1 MERTSSKSGLLIE
14 TTSYDQDLSAHS
26 NPLASASE
34 HSGLHAV
41 SSTPL
46 DEQPPHPLASSTN
59 PPSMSINNQQM
70 NDVLDRNSMSFP
82 PAVSLPGPPQYHINL
97 TDTDALM
104 RRAQEMGLLDPMN
117 PLNSTALPQFQRL
130 LAANLSNKLQGDL
143 ATMQMQQLQHPIL
156 HLQNQ
161 QQRFSMDDKPSNPT
175 HQYNLST
182 ITEQTSSSGSQ
193 ADSIGIGSNPPA
205 FNGGSNVQS
214 SSGVNGFGSGAG
226 GITSLT
232 APSPVQQV
240 IGALQSSQQ
249 QQTHERR
256 PSRLNRAAA
265 SFRRSRRSW
274 SSRRK
279 RDSSG
284 GSDRRG
290 SNDSSKYYK
299 NPKPPPVGFNVDAND
314 ASREKITRFKAL
326 FLKLY
331 MKLIYCFIIQI

>member
-41 SSTPL
+41 SSTPI
-46 DEQPPHPLASSTN
+46 DEQPPHPLASTAHT
-59 PPSMSINNQQM
+59 PSMSMNTQQM
-70 NDVLDRNSMSFP
+70 GETMEKNSSTLPPSAAMSG
-82 PAVSLPGPPQYHINL
+82 APQYHINL
-97 TDTDALM
+97 SDTDVLM
-104 RRAQEMGLLDPMN
+104 RRAHEMGLLDPMN
-117 PLNSTALPQFQRL
+117 PLNSSALPQFQRL
-130 LAANLSNKLQGDL
+130 LAANLSTKLQGDL
-143 ATMQMQQLQHPIL
+143 ANMQMQQLQHPLL
-156 HLQNQ
+156 HLPTQ
-161 QQRFSMDDKPSNPT
+161 QQRFSLDEKSAHPT

-182 ITEQTSSSGSQ
+182 ITEQTSSNGSQ
-193 ADSIGIGSNPPA
+193 TDSVGVGSVPPP
-205 FNGGSNVQS
+205 FTGSSNLPS
-214 SSGVNGFGSGAG
+214 SASAVNGFGSGAG

-232 APSPVQQV
+232 APSPIQQV

-249 QQTHERR
+249 QQVQERR
-256 PSRLNRAAA
+256 PSRFNRAAA

-290 SNDSSKYYK
+290 SNDSSKFYRK
-299 NPKPPPVGFNVDAND
+299 PKPPPVGFNCDAND
-314 ASREKITRFKAL
+314 ASSEENIP
-326 FLKLY
+326 
-331 MKLIYCFIIQI
+331 I